1 MSHALLSWAS
11 HLYLFAA
18 ILYLAYFAR
27 SHAKIAW
34 AALVALA
41 VGFALHAAVLVLRF
55 AAGGY
60 TPGTSLGEGLSLFGW
75 LLVAGFLAVQWR
87 YRLPIIG
94 AFVMPLVVAVVLPAV
109 LLRNPEAGDANPVP
123 EALRVAGMPVHIA
136 IAFAGIAA
144 FGLATGVAAA
154 YLLLERQVK
163 HKHFGVLFSRLPSL
177 DVLDGLGNSL
187 MRWGFLALSVTLISG
202 AFFAKQ
208 AWGDYWRWDPKLTL
222 SLVGWLV
229 YAALVH
235 ARMFAGWRG
244 RRAALLTMVGFVIL
258 FGSFVGLRI
267 FPTGVHT
274 GEFK

>member
-11 HLYLFAA
+11 HFYLFAA
-18 ILYLAYFAR
+18 ILYLAFFTR
-27 SHAKIAW
+27 SHPKIAQ
-34 AALVALA
+34 AALIA
-41 VGFALHAAVLVLRF
+41 VSIGFALHTSIVLQRF
-55 AAGGY
+55 FAYTY
-60 TPGTSLGEGLSLFGW
+60 TPTTNLAEGLSFFGW
-75 LLVAGFLAVQWR
+75 LVVGGFLFIQWR

-94 AFVMPLVVAVVLPAV
+94 VFATPLVVAVVLPAV
-109 LLRNPEAGDANPVP
+109 LLRRGGGPNPVP
-123 EALRVAGMPVHIA
+123 EALKIAGMPVHIA

-163 HKHFGVLFSRLPSL
+163 GKRFGLFFSRLPSL
-177 DVLDGLGNSL
+177 EVLDGIGNGL
-187 MRWGFLALSVTLISG
+187 MRWGFVALTITLISG
-202 AFFAKQ
+202 AYFAKQ
-208 AWGDYWRWDPKLTL
+208 AWGDWWRWDPKLTL

-274 GEFK
+274 GEFR

>member
-11 HLYLFAA
+11 HFYLFAA
-18 ILYLAYFAR
+18 ILYLAFFAR
-27 SHAKIAW
+27 SHPKVAR
-34 AALVALA
+34 AALIA
-41 VGFALHAAVLVLRF
+41 VSIGFALHTSVVLQRF
-55 AAGGY
+55 FAYTY
-60 TPGTSLGEGLSLFGW
+60 TPTTSFAEGLSFFGW
-75 LLVAGFLAVQWR
+75 LVVGGFLFVQWR

-94 AFVMPLVVAVVLPAV
+94 VFATPLVVAVVLPAV
-109 LLRNPEAGDANPVP
+109 LLRRGGGPNPVP
-123 EALRVAGMPVHIA
+123 EALKIAGMPVHIA

-163 HKHFGVLFSRLPSL
+163 GKRFGLFFSRLPSL
-177 DVLDGLGNSL
+177 EVLDGIGNGL
-187 MRWGFLALSVTLISG
+187 MRWGFVALTITLISG
-202 AFFAKQ
+202 AYFAKQ
-208 AWGDYWRWDPKLTL
+208 AL

-267 FPTGVHT
+267 FPAGLHT
-274 GEFK
+274 GEFR